1 MDKYCYIHAW
11 ILYKERKLRPGFFK
25 VLYADHKC
33 RWENVQNFTFP
44 EIADSHAVGVLRDD
58 GFMTVD
64 TDGFL
69 HLTDEG
75 REIAEKLYERNRFL
89 QNSLSLL
96 VWIKKQQS
104 RMEYVVSDNR

>member
-1 MDKYCYIHAW
+1 M
-11 ILYKERKLRPGFFK
+11 YKERKLRPGFFK

-75 REIAEKLYERNRFL
+75 REIAEKLYERNRFFTEQL
-89 QNSLSLL
+89 IAADVDKETAEQDGTRC
-96 VWIKKQQS
+96 Q
-104 RMEYVVSDNR
+104 R

>member
-1 MDKYCYIHAW
+1 M
-11 ILYKERKLRPGFFK
+11 YKERKLRPGFFK

-104 RMEYVVSDNR
+104 RMEHVVSGNR

>member
-1 MDKYCYIHAW
+1 M
-11 ILYKERKLRPGFFK
+11 YKERKLRPGFFK

-64 TDGFL
+64 TDSFL

-75 REIAEKLYERNRFL
+75 REIAGKLYERNRFL

-104 RMEYVVSDNR
+104 RMEHVVSDNR